1 MLEMHPREK
10 LPKLKLTSDIKE
22 SANRI
27 LDDYHHGDE
36 NIPEIT
42 DRSMQKAIA
51 IKSGIVQKQANIV
64 EKIKPQMEIGER
76 ES

>member
-1 MLEMHPREK
+1 MLEMHPIEK

-27 LDDYHHGDE
+27 LDDYLHGDE

-42 DRSMQKAIA
+42 NRSMQKAIA